1 MPSSTP
7 RVAIVGSGPSGL
19 YAAAALLKGSDE
31 VLIDILDR
39 LPTPYGLLRYGVA
52 PDHTSLQGIQRVLAE
67 PFGSERVRFFGLVE
81 LGADITADDLRAGY
95 DAVIYAAGA
104 AEDRRLD
111 VRGEDLPGSRSAR
124 EFVAWYCGHPD
135 AQPQPLAGVET
146 AVTFGVGNV
155 AIDVARVLL
164 ADQTRLGA
172 TDMPEEVLAELAAH
186 RIADVWVIGRR
197 GPEHATFT
205 TTELRELL
213 TLDGVQPVLHD
224 PVPADP
230 ADADRRVRNNLE
242 ALRAAAHRVVEEP
255 RGRLHLAFWRRP
267 VELVGA
273 TGVRA
278 VVLERTGLDPAG
290 RVVGTGEREVVPAQL
305 VLRAIGYRGKPLP
318 GVPFDPETG
327 VIPNEGGRVLDAAG
341 ARPGEYV
348 VGWIKRGPLGVIG
361 TNKSDAAATVAGL
374 LEDLAAG
381 VLHSPT
387 GPDAGEVLASRGL
400 TASTFADWERIDE
413 AEQAVGARFGRPRV
427 KVATWHALTEL
438 VRHGRAGGPLERES
452 VDDQVSPVEGPSG
465 R

>member
-1 MPSSTP
+1 MPSSQP
-7 RVAIVGSGPSGL
+7 RVAIVGAGPSGL
-19 YAAAALLKGSDE
+19 YAAGALLKGSED
-31 VLIDILDR
+31 VLVDVLDR
-39 LPTPYGLLRYGVA
+39 LPTPFGLLRYGVA
-52 PDHTSLQGIQRVLAE
+52 PDHTSMQGIQRVLAE
-67 PFGSERVRFFGLVE
+67 PFASDRVRFFGLVE
-81 LGADITADDLRAGY
+81 FGTDITADELRAGY

-111 VRGEDLPGSRSAR
+111 VRGEDLAGSRSAR

-135 AQPQPLAGVET
+135 AEPQPLRGVQT

-155 AIDVARVLL
+155 AVDVARILL
-164 ADQTRLGA
+164 ADQDRLGV
-172 TDMPEEVLAELAAH
+172 TDMPAHVLAELAAH
-186 RIADVWVIGRR
+186 RLTDVWVVGRR
-197 GPEHATFT
+197 GAEHATFT

-224 PVPADP
+224 PVPDDP
-230 ADADRRVRNNLE
+230 ADADRRVRQNLE
-242 ALRAAAHRVVEEP
+242 ALRAAADRVVEEP
-255 RGRLHLAFWRRP
+255 RARLHLAFWRRP

-273 TGVRA
+273 TAVRA
-278 VVLERTGLDPAG
+278 VVLERTAVDADG

-318 GVPFDPETG
+318 GVPFDPELG
-327 VIPNEGGRVLDAAG
+327 VVPNERGRVVDAAG

-381 VLHSPT
+381 AVPAPT
-387 GPDAGEVLASRGL
+387 GPDAGEVLATRGL
-400 TASTFADWERIDE
+400 RASTFADWERIDA
-413 AEQAVGARFGRPRV
+413 AELAAGAHFGRPRV
-427 KVATWHALTEL
+427 KVATWHALTDR
-438 VRHGRAGGPLERES
+438 VRHGRAGGPLEHEA
-452 VDDQVSPVEGPSG
+452 DGDEISPAAGSPG